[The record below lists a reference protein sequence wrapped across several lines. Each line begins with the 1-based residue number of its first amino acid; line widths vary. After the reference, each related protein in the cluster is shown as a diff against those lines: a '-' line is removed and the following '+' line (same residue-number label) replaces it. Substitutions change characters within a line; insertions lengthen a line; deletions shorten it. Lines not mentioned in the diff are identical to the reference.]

1 MRGGSAANTQSRLVW
16 KQAGLTFLKSGVYYI
31 YLFRLW
37 PEFYLENNTIHMA
50 LFDLKSLNSALDEL
64 QAERGISRESVI
76 DALATALAAAYRRE
90 YGKRG
95 QIIRATFNPETGDM
109 EFRQAKIVVDT
120 TLVRMEDE
128 EPTAPPAGGEDHRSR
143 FNPEQHIMIEDA
155 RRIKRDAQLDEEIS
169 FPLEAQEDFG
179 RIAAQAAKQVI
190 MQKVR
195 EAERASIISEYGE
208 KEGDIVTGHVQRFE
222 RGNLF
227 VDLGRATAILPY
239 DEQIPGERYR
249 QGERVRALLLRV
261 DEGVRGTFIRLSR
274 SHPRFLTKLF
284 ETEVPEMANGVVE
297 VKGIVREPGSR
308 AKIAVFSNDDHVDPV
323 GALVGQRGVRV
334 AVVTSELGGEKI
346 DVVEWSEKPEEFV
359 KEALKPAQVLDIE
372 LDEDENRATVKVAED
387 QQSLAIGRGGQNVRL
402 AARLTGWK
410 IDIRSAGGEQVAGT
424 EEGGVKTEVQ
434 PTDVENVSAKED
446 TFEEAKKD
454 IAGDDDEAKDTG
466 EENLDPVAQDRD
478 IASEKVEEQQEETDE
493 TKEKDAE

>member
-1 MRGGSAANTQSRLVW
+1 
-16 KQAGLTFLKSGVYYI
+16 
-31 YLFRLW
+31 
-37 PEFYLENNTIHMA
+37 MA
-50 LFDLKSLNSALDEL
+50 LFDLKTLNSALDDL
-64 QAERGISRESVI
+64 QQERGISRDSVT

-109 EFRQAKIVVDT
+109 EFRQAKIVVDES
-120 TLVRMEDE
+120 LVRKEGE
-128 EPTAPPAGGEDHRSR
+128 ESNGDDDHRSR
-143 FNPEQHIMIEDA
+143 FNPEQHIMLEDA
-155 RRIKRDAQLDEEIS
+155 RRMKRDSQLDDEIS
-169 FPLEAQEDFG
+169 FPLEAREDFG

-195 EAERASIISEYGE
+195 EAERSSIIQEYGE
-208 KEGDIVTGHVQRFE
+208 REGQIVTGHVQRFE

-227 VDLGRATAILPY
+227 IDLGRATAILPY

-284 ETEVPEMANGVVE
+284 ETEVPEMASGVVE

-346 DVVEWSEKPEEFV
+346 DVVEWSEDAPAFV
-359 KEALKPAQVLDIE
+359 KEALKPAHILEINLNE
-372 LDEDENRATVKVAED
+372 AENRADVVVAED
-387 QQSLAIGRGGQNVRL
+387 QLSLAIGRGGQNVRL

-410 IDIRSAGGEQVAGT
+410 IDIRSLSGPAASSSESEAAAP
-424 EEGGVKTEVQ
+424 VQ
-434 PTDVENVSAKED
+434 STDVEDISAKED
-446 TFEEAKKD
+446 AFAETKADMGE
-454 IAGDDDEAKDTG
+454 DTQAVDMG
-466 EENLDPVAQDRD
+466 EDNINPQAQDRD
-478 IASEKVEEQQEETDE
+478 IASETVEEEQEEPVE
-493 TKEKDAE
+493 KEVDAE

>member
-1 MRGGSAANTQSRLVW
+1 
-16 KQAGLTFLKSGVYYI
+16 
-31 YLFRLW
+31 
-37 PEFYLENNTIHMA
+37 MA

-64 QAERGISRESVI
+64 QAERGITRESVI

-95 QIIRATFNPETGDM
+95 QIIRATFNPESGDM
-109 EFRQAKIVVDT
+109 EFRQAKIVVDD
-120 TLVRMEDE
+120 TLVRKEDE
-128 EPTAPPAGGEDHRSR
+128 EARDENDHRSR
-143 FNPEQHIMIEDA
+143 FNPEQHIMLADA
-155 RRIKRDAQLDEEIS
+155 QRIKRDAQLDEEIS
-169 FPLEAQEDFG
+169 FPLETQEDFG

-195 EAERASIISEYGE
+195 EAERASIIAEYGE
-208 KEGDIVTGHVQRFE
+208 REGEIVTGHVQRFE
-222 RGNLF
+222 RGNLYI
-227 VDLGRATAILPY
+227 DLGRATAILPY

-284 ETEVPEMANGVVE
+284 EAEVPEMAQGVVE

-308 AKIAVFSNDDHVDPV
+308 AKIAVHSKDDHVDPV

-346 DVVEWSEKPEEFV
+346 DVVEWSENAGDYV
-359 KEALKPAQVLDIE
+359 KEALKPAQVLSIE
-372 LDEDENRATVKVAED
+372 LFEDESRAIVQVAED

-410 IDIRSAGGEQVAGT
+410 IDIRSMGGESVAADDGSEPAQT
-424 EEGGVKTEVQ
+424 M
-434 PTDVENVSAKED
+434 PTDVENVSADED
-446 TFEEAKKD
+446 TFAVAKSD
-454 IAGDDDEAKDTG
+454 IAGDDDEAKDEG
-466 EENLDPVAQDRD
+466 VDNLDPVDQDRD
-478 IASEKVEEQQEETDE
+478 VADEAVEEEQGETVED
-493 TKEKDAE
+493 KEKDAE

>member
-1 MRGGSAANTQSRLVW
+1 
-16 KQAGLTFLKSGVYYI
+16 
-31 YLFRLW
+31 
-37 PEFYLENNTIHMA
+37 MA
-50 LFDLKSLNSALDEL
+50 LFDLKTLNSALDEL

-76 DALATALAAAYRRE
+76 EALATALAAAYRRE

-109 EFRQAKIVVDT
+109 EFRQAKIVVDN
-120 TLVRMEDE
+120 TLVRGEEE
-128 EPTAPPAGGEDHRSR
+128 EPTGEDDQRSR
-143 FNPEQHIMIEDA
+143 FNPEQHIMIENA
-155 RRIKRDAQLDEEIS
+155 RLIKRDAQLDEEIS
-169 FPLEAQEDFG
+169 FPLETREDFG

-195 EAERASIISEYGE
+195 EAERASIIEEYGE
-208 KEGDIVTGHVQRFE
+208 REGDIVTGHVQRFE

-227 VDLGRATAILPY
+227 IDLGRATAILPY

-284 ETEVPEMANGVVE
+284 EAEVPEMASGVVE

-308 AKIAVFSNDDHVDPV
+308 AKIAVHSTDDHIDPV
-323 GALVGQRGVRV
+323 GALVGQRGVPV

-346 DVVEWSEKPEEFV
+346 DVVEWSENAGDFV
-359 KEALKPAQVLDIE
+359 KEALKPAQVIGIE
-372 LDEDENRATVKVAED
+372 LFEEESRAVVSVAED

-410 IDIRSAGGEQVAGT
+410 IDNRSTGGEQIASD
-424 EEGGVKTEVQ
+424 GGEATPAAQ
-434 PTDVENVSAKED
+434 PTDVENVGAKED

-454 IAGDDDEAKDTG
+454 IAGDDDEAKDEGTA
-466 EENLDPVAQDRD
+466 NLDPVDQDRD
-478 IASEKVEEQQEETDE
+478 ISDDAVEEQQEETDE

>member
-1 MRGGSAANTQSRLVW
+1 
-16 KQAGLTFLKSGVYYI
+16 
-31 YLFRLW
+31 
-37 PEFYLENNTIHMA
+37 MA
-50 LFDLKSLNSALDEL
+50 LFDLKVLNSALDEL
-64 QAERGISRESVI
+64 QQERGISRDSVI

-95 QIIRATFNPETGDM
+95 QIIRATINPETGDV
-109 EFRQAKIVVDT
+109 EFRQAKIVVDK
-120 TLVRMEDE
+120 TLVRTQEEDE
-128 EPTAPPAGGEDHRSR
+128 ALAAEGKERDENDHRSR
-143 FNPEQHIMIEDA
+143 FNSEQHIMIEDA

-169 FPLEAQEDFG
+169 FPLETREDFG

-208 KEGDIVTGHVQRFE
+208 REGEIVTGHVQRFE

-227 VDLGRATAILPY
+227 IDLGRATAILPY

-284 ETEVPEMANGVVE
+284 EAEVPEMASGVVE

-308 AKIAVFSNDDHVDPV
+308 AKIAVFSNDSHVDPV

-346 DVVEWSEKPEEFV
+346 DVVEWSEEASEYV
-359 KEALKPAQVLDIE
+359 KEALKPAQVLEIE
-372 LDEDENRATVKVAED
+372 LDDEENRATVKVAED

-410 IDIRSAGGEQVAGT
+410 IDIRSMGGAQLADESGEKPA
-424 EEGGVKTEVQ
+424 EKQ
-434 PTDVENVSAKED
+434 PTNVEDVSEEESA
-446 TFEEAKKD
+446 F
-454 IAGDDDEAKDTG
+454 DETKAEMGESNEGEDTG
-466 EENLDPVAQDRD
+466 EANLEPQSQDRD
-478 IASEKVEEQQEETDE
+478 VQDEAVEEQQEESAED
-493 TKEKDAE
+493 KEKDVE

>member
-1 MRGGSAANTQSRLVW
+1 
-16 KQAGLTFLKSGVYYI
+16 
-31 YLFRLW
+31 
-37 PEFYLENNTIHMA
+37 MA
-50 LFDLKSLNSALDEL
+50 LFDLKTLNSALDEL
-64 QAERGISRESVI
+64 QEVRGISRDSVVEAI
-76 DALATALAAAYRRE
+76 ATALAAAYRRE

-95 QIIRATFNPETGDM
+95 QIVRATFNAENGDI
-109 EFRQAKIVVDT
+109 EFRQAKIVVDS
-120 TLVRMEDE
+120 TLVRKEDE
-128 EPTAPPAGGEDHRSR
+128 EQTDDNDHRSR
-143 FNPEQHIMIEDA
+143 FNPDQHIMIEDA

-169 FPLEAQEDFG
+169 FPLESQEDFG

-195 EAERASIISEYGE
+195 EAERASIISEYGMR
-208 KEGDIVTGHVQRFE
+208 EGEIVTGHVQRFE

-227 VDLGRATAILPY
+227 IDLGRATAILPY

-284 ETEVPEMANGVVE
+284 EVEVPEMASGVVE

-308 AKIAVFSNDDHVDPV
+308 AKIAVHSTDEHVDPV

-346 DVVEWSEKPEEFV
+346 DVVEWFEDASEYV
-359 KEALKPAQVLDIE
+359 KESLKPAQVLSLE
-372 LDEDENRATVKVAED
+372 LFEDENRAIVQVAED

-410 IDIRSAGGEQVAGT
+410 IDIRSVGGENLAVTDGAETPKLQDVAT
-424 EEGGVKTEVQ
+424 EDISEKESAFDETEKEMGATDAVEGV
-434 PTDVENVSAKED
+434 
-446 TFEEAKKD
+446 
-454 IAGDDDEAKDTG
+454 G
-466 EENLDPVAQDRD
+466 EENLDPQSQDRGVV
-478 IASEKVEEQQEETDE
+478 SEEVNEETD
-493 TKEKDAE
+493 KDTTEEPAEVEVDKADKKK

>member
-1 MRGGSAANTQSRLVW
+1 
-16 KQAGLTFLKSGVYYI
+16 
-31 YLFRLW
+31 
-37 PEFYLENNTIHMA
+37 MA
-50 LFDLKSLNSALDEL
+50 LFDLKSLNSALEEL
-64 QAERGISRESVI
+64 QAERGITRESVV

-95 QIIRATFNPETGDM
+95 QIIRATFNPESGDM
-109 EFRQAKIVVDT
+109 EFRQAKIVVDA
-120 TLVRMEDE
+120 TLVRREDE
-128 EPTAPPAGGEDHRSR
+128 EATGEDDHRSR
-143 FNPEQHIMIEDA
+143 FNPEQHIMVEDA

-169 FPLEAQEDFG
+169 FPLETQEDFG

-195 EAERASIISEYGE
+195 EAERASIIEEYGE
-208 KEGDIVTGHVQRFE
+208 REGEIVTGHVQRFE
-222 RGNLF
+222 RGNLYI
-227 VDLGRATAILPY
+227 DLGRATAILPY

-284 ETEVPEMANGVVE
+284 ETEVPEMASGVVE

-308 AKIAVFSNDDHVDPV
+308 AKIAVHSTDDHVDPV

-346 DVVEWSEKPEEFV
+346 DVVEWSENAGDYV
-359 KEALKPAQVLDIE
+359 KEALKPAQVLSIE
-372 LDEDENRATVKVAED
+372 LFEEDSRAIVQVAED

-410 IDIRSAGGEQVAGT
+410 IDIRSMGGEEVASDDGST
-424 EEGGVKTEVQ
+424 PVESI
-434 PTDVENVSAKED
+434 PTDVDNLSATED
-446 TFEEAKKD
+446 TFEVAKAE
-454 IAGDDDEAKDTG
+454 IAGDDDEAKDEG
-466 EENLDPVAQDRD
+466 VDNLDPVDQDRD
-478 IASEKVEEQQEETDE
+478 VADEVVEEQQGGTTDD
-493 TKEKDAE
+493 KEKDAE

>member
-1 MRGGSAANTQSRLVW
+1 MSL
-16 KQAGLTFLKSGVYYI
+16 L
-31 YLFRLW
+31 
-37 PEFYLENNTIHMA
+37 
-50 LFDLKSLNSALDEL
+50 DLKTLNSALDEL
-64 QAERGISRESVI
+64 QQERGISRESVI
-76 DALATALAAAYRRE
+76 EALGTALAAAYRRE

-109 EFRQAKIVVDT
+109 EFRQAKIVVDK
-120 TLVRMEDE
+120 TLVRTEDE
-128 EPTAPPAGGEDHRSR
+128 EEAVGDVSSEALAKEDHRSR
-143 FNPEQHIMIEDA
+143 FNPEQHIMLEDA
-155 RRIKRDAQLDEEIS
+155 RRIKKDAQIDEEIS
-169 FPLEAQEDFG
+169 FPLETKEDFG

-195 EAERASIISEYGE
+195 EAERASIITEYGAR
-208 KEGDIVTGHVQRFE
+208 EGEIVTGHVQRFE

-249 QGERVRALLLRV
+249 QGERIRALLLRV

-274 SHPRFLTKLF
+274 SHPRFLSKLF
-284 ETEVPEMANGVVE
+284 EAEVPELANAIVE

-308 AKIAVFSNDDHVDPV
+308 AKIAVKSNDEHVDPV

-346 DVVEWSEKPEEFV
+346 DVVEWSDEPGEYV
-359 KEALKPAQVLDIE
+359 KEALKPAQVLGIE
-372 LDEDENRATVKVAED
+372 LVEEENRAVVQVSED

-410 IDIRSAGGEQVAGT
+410 IDIRSTGGQQIAGT
-424 EEGGVKTEVQ
+424 EEGGAKIEIKKKEST
-434 PTDVENVSAKED
+434 SAFEETKKEMGED
-446 TFEEAKKD
+446 TPAEEPEKTPS
-454 IAGDDDEAKDTG
+454 E
-466 EENLDPVAQDRD
+466 DRD
-478 IASEKVEEQQEETDE
+478 V
-493 TKEKDAE
+493 AEGTSDVNGERDIEPPAK

>member
-1 MRGGSAANTQSRLVW
+1 
-16 KQAGLTFLKSGVYYI
+16 
-31 YLFRLW
+31 
-37 PEFYLENNTIHMA
+37 MA
-50 LFDLKSLNSALDEL
+50 LFDLKTLNSALEEL
-64 QAERGISRESVI
+64 QQERGISRESVVE
-76 DALATALAAAYRRE
+76 ALATALAAAYRRE

-109 EFRQAKIVVDT
+109 EFRQAKIVVDES
-120 TLVRMEDE
+120 LVRKEDE
-128 EPTAPPAGGEDHRSR
+128 EAIGDDDHRSR
-143 FNPEQHIMIEDA
+143 FNPEQHIMLEDA
-155 RRIKRDAQLDEEIS
+155 RRIKKDAQLDEEIS
-169 FPLEAQEDFG
+169 FPLETQEDFG

-195 EAERASIISEYGE
+195 EAERASIIEEYGE
-208 KEGDIVTGHVQRFE
+208 REGEIVTGHVQRFE

-227 VDLGRATAILPY
+227 IDLGRATAILPY

-284 ETEVPEMANGVVE
+284 ETEVPEMASGVVE

-308 AKIAVFSNDDHVDPV
+308 AKIAVFSNDEHVDPV

-346 DVVEWSEKPEEFV
+346 DVVEWGEKPSDYV
-359 KEALKPAQVLDIE
+359 KEALKPAQVLEIE
-372 LDEDENRATVKVAED
+372 LFEEENRAVVKVAED

-410 IDIRSAGGEQVAGT
+410 IDIRSTGGDQIGSD
-424 EEGGVKTEVQ
+424 EGAAQQIVQPSSAEVSGEVI
-434 PTDVENVSAKED
+434 PTDVETVS
-446 TFEEAKKD
+446 EEPSAFAVEKAD

-466 EENLDPVAQDRD
+466 EENIDPIAQDRD
-478 IASEKVEEQQEETDE
+478 VTDEKVEEEQEETDE
-493 TKEKDAE
+493 SKEKDAE